1 MEPYKTAPQGGM
13 FSPRLKSGIYLERL
27 EDPVECLPVITCEQQ
42 KSMGDGGF
50 AGFQVTG
57 IIEWEKKNKNPQKS
71 QGLPTKTPKTPMPNL
86 WALKPFRKNCMYFIH
101 RTTQPGYAG
110 SMPGRLAPIFRL
122 F

>member
-57 IIEWEKKNKNPQKS
+57 IIEWEKKI
-71 QGLPTKTPKTPMPNL
+71 KTPKNPKGFQQKLPKL
-86 WALKPFRKNCMYFIH
+86 PCQISG
-101 RTTQPGYAG
+101 P
-110 SMPGRLAPIFRL
+110 
-122 F
+122 